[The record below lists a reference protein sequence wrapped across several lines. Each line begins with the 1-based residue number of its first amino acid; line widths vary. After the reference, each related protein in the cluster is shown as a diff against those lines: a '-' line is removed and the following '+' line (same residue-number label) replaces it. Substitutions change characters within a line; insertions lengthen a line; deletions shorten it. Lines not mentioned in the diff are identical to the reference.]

1 AAPEPGPQWTD
12 RREVALVAS
21 HALADVDAADVLVVP
36 GGFGTR
42 PLLTDQTW
50 LDWVQRVHETTQW
63 TTSVCTGSLL
73 LGAAGLLDGLEAT
86 THWQELETLRR
97 FGATPTSRRV
107 VRQGKIVTAAGVSSG
122 IDMAL
127 SLASWIAGDDVAQAI
142 QLSIEYDPP
151 PPLDSGSPAKA
162 PAGVVSLRLPQ
173 VGGGHARLGVG
184 RQQPGCARRAGEHR
198 HHVDTGVAHLV
209 PERLGQHQVPG
220 LGGGI
225 AGDERRSAQ
234 GGARSQEDHAA
245 AATRHH
251 RGQQRVD
258 ER

>member
-1 AAPEPGPQWTD
+1 MPLRVVIPLFDDITALDAIGPYEVLSRLPGAEVRFAAPEPGPQWTD

-42 PLLTDQTW
+42 PLLTDETW
-50 LDWVQRVHETTQW
+50 LDWVRRVHETTQW

-73 LGAAGLLDGLEAT
+73 LGAAGLLEGLEAT

-142 QLSIEYDPP
+142 QLSIEYDPQP
-151 PPLDSGSPAKA
+151 PFDSGSLAKA
-162 PAGVVSLRLPQ
+162 PAEVVSLVRAAIE
-173 VGGGHARLGVG
+173 ARA
-184 RQQPGCARRAGEHR
+184 AR
-198 HHVDTGVAHLV
+198 
-209 PERLGQHQVPG
+209 
-220 LGGGI
+220 
-225 AGDERRSAQ
+225 
-234 GGARSQEDHAA
+234 
-245 AATRHH
+245 
-251 RGQQRVD
+251 
-258 ER
+258 

>member
-1 AAPEPGPQWTD
+1 MSLRVVIPLFDGITALDAIGPYEVLSRLPGAEVRFAAPEPGPQWTD

-21 HALADVDAADVLVVP
+21 HALANVDAADVLVVP

-73 LGAAGLLDGLEAT
+73 LGAAGLLEGLEAT

-142 QLSIEYDPP
+142 QLSIEYDPHP
-151 PPLDSGSPAKA
+151 PFDSGSLAKA
-162 PAGVVSLRLPQ
+162 PAEVVSLVRAAIE
-173 VGGGHARLGVG
+173 ARA
-184 RQQPGCARRAGEHR
+184 AR
-198 HHVDTGVAHLV
+198 
-209 PERLGQHQVPG
+209 
-220 LGGGI
+220 
-225 AGDERRSAQ
+225 
-234 GGARSQEDHAA
+234 
-245 AATRHH
+245 
-251 RGQQRVD
+251 
-258 ER
+258 